1 MTGNRSAG
9 SHSRRFMTVLAAAFI
24 IAMMLA
30 VPIMVSYDSDAA
42 INEGEAGYS
51 IDMVNPTDE
60 EIDKY
65 GVMTKASDIVTEA
78 RFVIGIFNKF
88 AFESPV
94 VTADSYSSKYAHGMK
109 LYSDAVKDINS
120 EIVDAQGVTI
130 TYTADSNGS
139 LLYDEY
145 TYDEDYQAAMK
156 AIKQYLGDE
165 VAVGDVLK
173 ITGKVKTEYSA
184 ENVGHLAVVKDGVK
198 VAKSGDNTQYFVTDI
213 DVTIAFTHGGETKTI
228 TATSNFRFMMERPVE
243 YDYHGVAYSDLTSTS
258 KCTIKYGPDTYSF
271 MKGDVTYKVNGD
283 DHSAEYTL
291 TPLAPYETTATLL
304 TDDMLNATL
313 ADLKAEAAAIPAG
326 TANVTIGREYSD
338 AESAFDEVVVDV
350 AVDDL
355 AKLLLIIGA
364 VVIGIIVLLVV
375 VIIVIVVVMRK
386 KKRAA

>member
-1 MTGNRSAG
+1 MTGNSSAG
-9 SHSRRFMTVLAAAFI
+9 SRSRRFMTVLAAAFI

-42 INEGEAGYS
+42 INEGEAGYC

-156 AIKQYLGDE
+156 AIKKYFGDD
-165 VAVGDVLK
+165 VAIGDILK

-198 VAKSGDNTQYFVTDI
+198 VAKSGENAQYFVTDL
-213 DVTIAFTHGGETKTI
+213 DLTIEFTHGGETKTI
-228 TATSNFRFMMERPVE
+228 TATSDFKFKMERDIE
-243 YDYHGVAYSDLTSTS
+243 YDYHGTAYTDLTDTS
-258 KCTIKYGPDTYSF
+258 PCTIRYGPDTYTD
-271 MKGDVTYKVNGD
+271 MDGDVTYRVDGD
-283 DHSAEYTL
+283 KYSAEYTL
-291 TPLAPYETTATLL
+291 TPLSPYDTKATLY
-304 TDDMLNATL
+304 TDDMLNSTL
-313 ADLKAEAAAIPAG
+313 SDLKKEAAAIPAG
-326 TANVTIGREYSD
+326 AANVTIGREYSD
-338 AESAFDEVVVDV
+338 AESAFDEVVIDV
-350 AVDDL
+350 AIDDL
-355 AKLLLIIGA
+355 AKMLLIIGA

-375 VIIVIVVVMRK
+375 VIIVIVVVARK
-386 KKRAA
+386 KKKAA